1 MVIAYHVIGNALLG
15 RCESKQD
22 RGGAAGTPKNNYYRP
37 VMGRLIF
44 LIGLYENDFP
54 RRETRYL

>member
-22 RGGAAGTPKNNYYRP
+22 TGGAAGTPKNNLSP
-37 VMGRLIF
+37 GN
-44 LIGLYENDFP
+44 GPADFFS
-54 RRETRYL
+54 